1 MAPVLSVVR
10 ALPNSNAVKLFSR
23 TTSFLSH
30 DKVEYR
36 AQSNATSERE
46 RAKTVAAYYNQPAIE
61 AAAKKVGHVV
71 MIGFQVVFCRYN
83 WRMREVY
90 F

>member
-10 ALPNSNAVKLFSR
+10 GLPNSYTVKLFSR

-61 AAAKKVGHVV
+61 AAAKKVGYVV
-71 MIGFQVVFCRYN
+71 LIGFQILLF
-83 WRMREVY
+83 
-90 F
+90 FS